1 MEVKSTYM
9 SLGDYGRAQQYS
21 SIRQLPLYPDTE
33 TNKPK
38 KQVKNMFKKKIKFKL
53 REYFAIYSKQKC
65 TISVLE
71 ALK

>member
-38 KQVKNMFKKKIKFKL
+38 KHSDPQGRIMDWELVYLGLKQLLLLLDMQA
-53 REYFAIYSKQKC
+53 ESK
-65 TISVLE
+65 TSY
-71 ALK
+71 

>member
-38 KQVKNMFKKKIKFKL
+38 KQVKNMFKKKRIQIKGIFCYL
-53 REYFAIYSKQKC
+53 F
-65 TISVLE
+65 
-71 ALK
+71 

>member
-38 KQVKNMFKKKIKFKL
+38 KQVKNMF
-53 REYFAIYSKQKC
+53 
-65 TISVLE
+65 
-71 ALK
+71 

>member
-38 KQVKNMFKKKIKFKL
+38 KQVKNMLKKKK
-53 REYFAIYSKQKC
+53 SN
-65 TISVLE
+65 SN
-71 ALK
+71 

>member
-38 KQVKNMFKKKIKFKL
+38 KKVKNMFKKKNLIQIKGIFCYL
-53 REYFAIYSKQKC
+53 F
-65 TISVLE
+65 
-71 ALK
+71 